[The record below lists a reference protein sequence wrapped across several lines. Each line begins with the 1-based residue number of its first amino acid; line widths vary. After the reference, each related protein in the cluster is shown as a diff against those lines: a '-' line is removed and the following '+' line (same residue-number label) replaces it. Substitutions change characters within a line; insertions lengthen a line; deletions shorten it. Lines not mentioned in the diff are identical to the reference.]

1 MTVHSIAEAAER
13 PANPIV
19 RSVEAI
25 PVAVPLTVPT
35 RIATREVPARE
46 FVLVEVRTE
55 DGHVG
60 VGYTYTGTNG
70 ARLLAS
76 MIDEYFAPRM
86 VGLPAIAP
94 ERVWAQMFQELLL
107 IGRRGFVPRALSAVD
122 IALWD
127 LAGQVANLPL
137 YRLLGGYRDSVPAYA
152 SGGYYKP
159 GDPLKEIA
167 GEMGRYK
174 DRGFSDF
181 KMKVGGAPLAVD
193 VERVRV
199 ARETIGPGSRLALDA
214 NNAWRT
220 PSEALKFARAVERY
234 DPWWLEEPLSPDD
247 FEGHAQVAAAL
258 EWPVATGEIHS
269 TRWDFRQIIERRAA
283 DILQPDAG
291 VLGGV
296 GEWMRVA
303 HTAATFDLPVA
314 PHWHADIHVQLVAA
328 VPNGLTVEYFSVD
341 EDIYN
346 FERLLQVGLE
356 PKDGMIPLPD
366 RPGAGLVLDRDAVA
380 RFRIG

>member
-1 MTVHSIAEAAER
+1 MT
-13 PANPIV
+13 ANPIV

-25 PVAVPLTVPT
+25 PVAVPLNVPT
-35 RIATREVPARE
+35 RIATREVRARE

-55 DGHVG
+55 DGQAG
-60 VGYTYTGTNG
+60 VGYTYTGTSG
-70 ARLLAS
+70 ARLLAGL
-76 MIDEYFAPRM
+76 IDEYFAPRM
-86 VGLPAIAP
+86 VGQPALAP
-94 ERVWAQMFQELLL
+94 ERVWAQLFQELLL
-107 IGRRGFVPRALSAVD
+107 IGRRGFLLRALSAVD

-152 SGGYYKP
+152 SGGYYRP
-159 GDPLKEIA
+159 GDPLAEIER
-167 GEMGRYK
+167 EMGRYK
-174 DRGFSDF
+174 DLGFSDF
-181 KMKVGGAPLAVD
+181 KMKVGGAPLDVD
-193 VERVRV
+193 VQRVRV
-199 ARETIGPGSRLALDA
+199 ARETIGPVARLGLDA

-234 DPWWLEEPLSPDD
+234 EPWWLEEPLLPDD
-247 FEGHAQVAAAL
+247 VEGHAQIAAAL

-269 TRWDFRQIIERRAA
+269 TRWDFRQLIERRAA

-303 HTAATFDLPVA
+303 HAAATFDLPVA
-314 PHWHADIHVQLVAA
+314 PHWHADVHAQLVAA
-328 VPNGLTVEYFSVD
+328 VPNGLTVEYFLLE

-346 FERLLQVGLE
+346 FERLLAERLR
-356 PKDGMIPLPD
+356 PKDGVIPLPD
-366 RPGAGLVLDRDAVA
+366 RPGVGLVLDRDAVG

>member
-35 RIATREVPARE
+35 RIATREVRARE

>member
-1 MTVHSIAEAAER
+1 MT
-13 PANPIV
+13 ANPVV

-25 PVAVPLTVPT
+25 PVAVPLNVPT
-35 RIATREVPARE
+35 RIATREVRARE

-55 DGHVG
+55 DGQVG
-60 VGYTYTGTNG
+60 VGYTYTGTSG
-70 ARLLAS
+70 ARLLAGL
-76 MIDEYFAPRM
+76 IEEYFTPRM
-86 VGLPAIAP
+86 VGQPALAP
-94 ERVWAQMFQELLL
+94 ERYWAQFFQDHLL
-107 IGRRGFVPRALSAVD
+107 IGRRGFLLRALSAVD

-137 YRLLGGYRDSVPAYA
+137 YRMLGGYRDSVPAYA
-152 SGGYYKP
+152 SGGYYRP
-159 GDPLKEIA
+159 GDPLKDIER
-167 GEMGRYK
+167 EMGRYK
-174 DRGFSDF
+174 DVGFTDF
-181 KMKVGGAPLAVD
+181 KMKVGGAPLDVD

-199 ARETIGPGSRLALDA
+199 ARETIGPKSRLGLDA

-220 PSEALKFARAVERY
+220 VSEALTFARAVERY
-234 DPWWLEEPLSPDD
+234 DPWWLEEPLLPDD
-247 FEGHAQVAAAL
+247 VEGHAQIAAAL

-269 TRWDFRQIIERRAA
+269 TRWDFRQLIERRAA

-291 VLGGV
+291 VLGGI

-314 PHWHADIHVQLVAA
+314 PHWHADVHVQLVAA
-328 VPNGLTVEYFSVD
+328 VPNGLTVEYFLLE

-346 FERLLQVGLE
+346 FERLLSERLQ

-366 RPGAGLVLDRDAVA
+366 RPGVGLVLDRDAVA